1 MGGLDVWGAIAASF
15 LLIQCV
21 VFNLVFVALA
31 LGFWWITRF
40 MREKT
45 AFGLQKAQEGMQVGH
60 EYSLKGQS
68 YLAAPFIRFA
78 GRIARLRAIR
88 KKLKG

>member
-1 MGGLDVWGAIAASF
+1 MGGLDVWGAMAASF
-15 LLIQCV
+15 FLIQCV
-21 VFNLVFVALA
+21 VFNLVFVVLALA
-31 LGFWWITRF
+31 LWWITRF

-68 YLAAPFIRFA
+68 HLAAPFIRLA
-78 GRIARLRAIR
+78 GRIAEWRAIH

>member
-15 LLIQCV
+15 FLIQCV
-21 VFNLVFVALA
+21 VFNLVFVALS
-31 LGFWWITRF
+31 LGFWWLTRF
-40 MREKT
+40 MRQKT
-45 AFGLQKAQEGMQVGH
+45 AIGLQKAQEGMQIGH

-68 YLAAPFIRFA
+68 YLVAPFVRLT
-78 GRIARLRAIR
+78 GRIAELRAIR